1 MAVEHASFL
10 LTKLDHNYTNTIAA
24 KQKKIGVLII
34 VYCNELIESSLI
46 RLMFGLNGS
55 SVNLCF

>member
-10 LTKLDHNYTNTIAA
+10 LTKLDRNYTNKSAV
-24 KQKKIGVLII
+24 KQKEIGVLII
-34 VYCNELIESSLI
+34 VYCNELIDSSLI

-55 SVNLCF
+55 SVN

>member
-10 LTKLDHNYTNTIAA
+10 LTKLDRNYTNKSAV
-24 KQKKIGVLII
+24 KQKEIGVLII

-46 RLMFGLNGS
+46 ILLFGLNCY